1 VFSQHNYSCCNRL
14 NVFNLKPNF
23 SWPLAIFVAVV
34 LLICSNCVA
43 YGQLTGNFTTQPAL
57 SNWVKIDSPI
67 EGQQVPVGEDL
78 LISGI
83 SSDNASQDCSVSV
96 IANNIKPYQD
106 ALASGVLG
114 TNDYSKWSY
123 TLSSNYTELKEGSN
137 RITAKLSCPE
147 PTRWYSVNVIGFQ
160 SGQTN
165 VNISSSTSAPS
176 VLNATNDSTIMLPPS
191 IPSDQ
196 LTTSPS
202 SETSPVSTGKLMS
215 ITFDILNNPVPRGN
229 DQNVTISVSDAA
241 SNKQIANA
249 TITGLLLYPGG
260 NYVKEFAGTT
270 GDDGRFVYHWT
281 IGEDGDI
288 GELTIQAKVEALD
301 YEPQVSTSTF
311 QITED

>member
-1 VFSQHNYSCCNRL
+1 
-14 NVFNLKPNF
+14 
-23 SWPLAIFVAVV
+23 
-34 LLICSNCVA
+34 
-43 YGQLTGNFTTQPAL
+43 
-57 SNWVKIDSPI
+57 
-67 EGQQVPVGEDL
+67 VPVGEDL

-83 SSDNASQDCSVSV
+83 SSDDASKDCSVSV

-106 ALASGVLG
+106 ALASAVLG

-123 TLSSNYTELKEGSN
+123 TLSSNYTELKEGLN

-147 PTRWYSVNVIGFQ
+147 PTRWYSVNVIGFL
-160 SGQTN
+160 SGQSN
-165 VNISSSTSAPS
+165 VNMSSSTSAPS
-176 VLNATNDSTIMLPPS
+176 LLNATNDSTTMLPPS
-191 IPSDQ
+191 APSDQ
-196 LTTSPS
+196 LTISPPS
-202 SETSPVSTGKLMS
+202 SETSPLSTGKMMS
-215 ITFDILNNPVPRGN
+215 ITFDILNNPVSRGN

-249 TITGLLLYPGG
+249 TITGVLLYPGG

-288 GELTIQAKVEALD
+288 GELTIQAKVEAPD
-301 YEPQVSTSTF
+301 YDPQESTSTF

>member
-1 VFSQHNYSCCNRL
+1 
-14 NVFNLKPNF
+14 LKPNF
-23 SWPLAIFVAVV
+23 SWLPAIFVTVIF
-34 LLICSNCVA
+34 LICSNCVA
-43 YGQLTGNFTTQPAL
+43 YGQLNGNFTTQPAL

-83 SSDNASQDCSVSV
+83 SSDDASKDCSVSV

-106 ALASGVLG
+106 ALASAVLG

-123 TLSSNYTELKEGSN
+123 TLSSNYTELKEGLN

-147 PTRWYSVNVIGFQ
+147 PTRWYSVNVIGFL
-160 SGQTN
+160 SGQSN
-165 VNISSSTSAPS
+165 VNMSSSTSAPS
-176 VLNATNDSTIMLPPS
+176 LLNATNDSTTMLPPS
-191 IPSDQ
+191 APSDQ
-196 LTTSPS
+196 LTISPPS
-202 SETSPVSTGKLMS
+202 SETSPLSTGKMMS
-215 ITFDILNNPVPRGN
+215 ITFDILNNPVSRGN

-249 TITGLLLYPGG
+249 TITGVLLYPGG

-288 GELTIQAKVEALD
+288 GELTIQAKVEAPD
-301 YEPQVSTSTF
+301 YDPQESTSTF

>member
-1 VFSQHNYSCCNRL
+1 VFSQHNYNCRRL
-14 NVFNLKPNF
+14 DVFNMKLNF
-23 SWPLAIFVAVV
+23 SWLPSIIVAVIF
-34 LLICSNCVA
+34 LISSTCVA
-43 YGQLTGNFTTQPAL
+43 YGQLTGNLTSQPAL

-78 LISGI
+78 LVSGI
-83 SSDNASQDCSVSV
+83 SSDDTSKDCSVSV

-106 ALASGVLG
+106 ALASGVSG
-114 TNDYSKWSY
+114 TNDYSRWSY

-147 PTRWYSVNVIGFQ
+147 PARWYSVNVIGFQ
-160 SGQTN
+160 SGQSN
-165 VNISSSTSAPS
+165 LNISSSPSAPS
-176 VLNATNDSTIMLPPS
+176 VLNATNDSTVTLPPS
-191 IPSDQ
+191 TPSDQ
-196 LTTSPS
+196 LTTSPPS
-202 SETSPVSTGKLMS
+202 SETSPVSTGKIMS
-215 ITFDILNNPVPRGN
+215 ITFDILNNPVSRGN

-249 TITGLLLYPGG
+249 NITGVLLYPGG

-270 GDDGRFVYHWT
+270 GDDGRFVHHWT

-288 GELTIQAKVEALD
+288 GELTIQAKVEAPD
-301 YEPQVSTSTF
+301 YEPQESTSTF